1 MNFQF
6 AERMAG
12 IPRSFIR
19 EILKVASDPSFI
31 SFAGGLPNKDLF
43 PVEELQKAADDV
55 FRTDGKTALQYS
67 TTEGYLP
74 LRKFIAKRYKEK
86 KGIDISPEHILITTG
101 SQQGLDLLGKIFINE
116 GDNVL
121 VEEPAYLGAIQALS
135 VFKPL
140 FTSVPLHHEGMD
152 LELLPK
158 ALMRERFKLFYAVP
172 NFQNPSGITYSDEN
186 RLEVAQFVKKADMVM
201 IEDDPYGEL
210 RFLGEQK
217 KSFKQ
222 IIPENVVMLGSFSKI
237 IAPSFRVGWV
247 AAPAEVFEKL
257 VIAKQAADLHTSY
270 IGQRIIHKYLED
282 NILDNHIAKIISAYG
297 HQREAMVNA
306 LMAYMPNDVN
316 YTMPEGGMFLWITL
330 PHGKSAMNLF
340 NKCIEKKLAFVPG
353 NPFYI
358 NKTDVSTLR
367 LNFSCS
373 DEKTIFEGI
382 ERMAETLKEI

>member
-12 IPRSFIR
+12 VPRSFIR
-19 EILKVASDPSFI
+19 EILKVAADPSFI

-43 PVEELQKAADDV
+43 PVEELQRATEEVYKN
-55 FRTDGKTALQYS
+55 DGKVALQYS

-86 KGIDISPEHILITTG
+86 KGIDISPEHILITSG
-101 SQQGLDLLGKIFINE
+101 SQQGLDLLSKIFINE
-116 GDNVL
+116 DDNVL
-121 VEEPAYLGAIQALS
+121 IEEPGYLGAIQAMS
-135 VFKPL
+135 IFKPI
-140 FTSVPLHHEGMD
+140 FTSVPLHHDGMD
-152 LELLPK
+152 LDLLRK
-158 ALMRERFKLFYAVP
+158 ALMRARFKLFYAVP
-172 NFQNPSGITYSDEN
+172 NFQNPSGITYSNEN
-186 RLEVAQFVKKADMVM
+186 RLEVAQLVKKADMVM

-237 IAPSFRVGWV
+237 IAPSFRIGWV
-247 AAPAEVFEKL
+247 AAPPEVFEKL
-257 VIAKQAADLHTSY
+257 VIAKQAADLHTNY
-270 IGQRIIHKYLED
+270 IGQRIINKYLED
-282 NILDNHIAKIISAYG
+282 NNLDNHIAKIVTAYG

-306 LMAYMPNDVN
+306 LMAYMPDDVN

-330 PHGKSAMNLF
+330 PHGKLAMNLF
-340 NKCIEKKLAFVPG
+340 NKCIEKKVAFVPG

-358 NKTDVSTLR
+358 NNSDVPTLR

-373 DEKTIFEGI
+373 DEKTIVEGI
-382 ERMAETLKEI
+382 GRMAEALKEI